1 MNMLTNIRR
10 LGALTV
16 AVFILS
22 TLAAIAPAS
31 AQEAEEPADD
41 VGVAQVAPPCIE
53 RYWHEHGSR
62 EAHAT
67 NYCPTGYYIKFIIAY
82 GPDSGCYFVSQF
94 GGSAYWWWR
103 VGWPFDASRLD
114 RVELC

>member
-1 MNMLTNIRR
+1 MLTNIRR
-10 LGALTV
+10 LGVLTV
-16 AVFILS
+16 AVFMLS
-22 TLAAIAPAS
+22 TLVSVTSAN
-31 AQEAEEPADD
+31 AQEVENPADD

-53 RYWHEHGSR
+53 RYWHDHGDRR

-67 NYCPTGYYIKFIIAY
+67 NYCPIGYYIKFIIAY

-94 GGSAYWWWR
+94 GGSAYWWWQI
-103 VGWPFDASRLD
+103 GWPYDLSRLD